1 MSLAAIILVLISS
14 ITHTTWNSISKNF
27 KVSCK
32 SIAIAMT
39 ISIIVFF
46 PLFYIVRESFHIIK
60 IFLLPGLLSG
70 FTNALAFWAL
80 LAAYR
85 KGDLSFVYPL
95 KNALPILMSTIFAI
109 IIGKGL
115 EITPLAYFG
124 FAIIIIG
131 CILLPIYNS
140 KIIKLDTFFN
150 RAILFTV
157 IAAFGSTVYSNID
170 SSIISNIKAL
180 TPGISNFHIGVLYV
194 PYMALVTSIFLI
206 PFMLIDGKFYKID
219 YKEEKINYL
228 LCFLTGVFIN
238 VGYLLVFIAYGLA
251 ENVNYVVAFRQS
263 GMVLT
268 MLVGFIFFKEKAY
281 PCKIIGCFL
290 ILSGL
295 VLTALF

>member
-95 KNALPILMSTIFAI
+95 KNALPILMSIIFAI

-131 CILLPIYNS
+131 CILLPIYDI

-157 IAAFGSTVYSNID
+157 IAAFGSTVYSTYTTASPWNQPYEGTWTP
-170 SSIISNIKAL
+170 SLL
-180 TPGISNFHIGVLYV
+180 TVIEGDDGMGGGNPGIWGCLNSIAVV
-194 PYMALVTSIFLI
+194 PTFCI
-206 PFMLIDGKFYKID
+206 
-219 YKEEKINYL
+219 
-228 LCFLTGVFIN
+228 
-238 VGYLLVFIAYGLA
+238 
-251 ENVNYVVAFRQS
+251 
-263 GMVLT
+263 
-268 MLVGFIFFKEKAY
+268 
-281 PCKIIGCFL
+281 
-290 ILSGL
+290 
-295 VLTALF
+295 